1 MKIIRQQMDMAF
13 VCRQL
18 VQEMRSL
25 HPGRTFVIKSSGD
38 TIGLWD
44 RPRIGQVFS
53 NLLGNAVQYGFT
65 DLPIDI
71 TVSGETDAVSLSV
84 RNQGIPIPRDKVA
97 GIFDAMVRG
106 ELQGGPHRTVGM
118 TVDVIL
124 PCLNEADALP
134 QVIGRLPEGY
144 RAVVVDNGST
154 DGSAD
159 VARSLG
165 AVVVTEP
172 VRGFGSACAAGVTAA
187 TAEFVAFCDADAS
200 MDPAELPDLVAR
212 VADGRVD
219 LALGRRVPTS
229 RDAWAP
235 HARFANRVLA
245 VLMHRATGYRLRDL
259 GPMRVMR
266 REDLVALDLQDRR
279 SGYPLEMVLAAHAAG
294 WRVDESDI
302 GYAQRI
308 GDSKVTGTLRGT
320 VNA

>member
-1 MKIIRQQMDMAF
+1 
-13 VCRQL
+13 
-18 VQEMRSL
+18 
-25 HPGRTFVIKSSGD
+25 
-38 TIGLWD
+38 
-44 RPRIGQVFS
+44 
-53 NLLGNAVQYGFT
+53 
-65 DLPIDI
+65 
-71 TVSGETDAVSLSV
+71 
-84 RNQGIPIPRDKVA
+84 
-97 GIFDAMVRG
+97 MVD
-106 ELQGGPHRTVGM
+106 M

-154 DGSAD
+154 DGSAE
-159 VARSLG
+159 VARALG

-229 RDAWAP
+229 RGAWAP

-302 GYAQRI
+302 AYAQRI

-320 VNA
+320 VNAVKDMSRLLRAYRREAQGHAPAPVSVRQRVAASTAAGSAGADRAASTSASTPSSSVEEVRS